1 MVPCSEKIWI
11 SSFGSIFD
19 DSRAELWIHGLIL
32 DFLENGCKDFAH
44 IGNLDETNDYLSNVG
59 GPVF

>member
-19 DSRAELWIHGLIL
+19 DSRAEVWIHRLIL
-32 DFLENGCKDFAH
+32 DFLENGSNDFVH
-44 IGNLDETNDYLSNVG
+44 IGNLDEANDYLSNG
-59 GPVF
+59 SGAVF

>member
-1 MVPCSEKIWI
+1 MVPCCEKIWI
-11 SSFGSIFD
+11 SSFGSGFD

-32 DFLENGCKDFAH
+32 DFLENGSKDFVL
-44 IGNLDETNDYLSNVG
+44 IGNLDETNDYLSNVS